1 MKLIVGLGNP
11 GERYEKTRHN
21 LGFMVIEQFLKDY
34 EPVRKTLWENSNRYK
49 SDIVELEWKPKV
61 GPLEKVVLAK
71 PKTFMNNSGMAVQL
85 LTTYY
90 KLRTTDIWIIHDD
103 IDLPLG
109 SIRIRKGGSSGGHR
123 GIDSIMQQ
131 LGSEKFWRF
140 RLGIGHPYKN
150 TDNKDQHHK
159 SYVRDVDDFVLKQ
172 FTASERGKVKEL
184 IKRASKA
191 VQMGLEDGLE
201 AAMNKFNTK

>member
-21 LGFMVIEQFLKDY
+21 LGFMAVEKFLKDY
-34 EPVRKTLWENSNRYK
+34 EPVRNTLWENNAKLK

-61 GPLEKVVLAK
+61 GRLEKVLVAK
-71 PKTFMNNSGMAVQL
+71 PKTFMNNSGMAVHI

-90 KLRTTDIWIIHDD
+90 KLLTTDIWIVHDD

-109 SIRIRKGGSSGGHR
+109 SIRIRMGGSGGGHR
-123 GIDSIMQQ
+123 GIESVIQQ
-131 LGSEKFWRF
+131 LGLEKFWRF

-150 TDNKDQHHK
+150 IHNDHEYRK
-159 SYVRDVDDFVLKQ
+159 SYVKDVDDFVLKQ
-172 FTASERGKVKEL
+172 FTVSERGKVKEL
-184 IKRASKA
+184 IKRSSKA
-191 VQMGLEDGLE
+191 IQMALEDSLE
-201 AAMNKFNTK
+201 AAMNRFNTK

>member
-1 MKLIVGLGNP
+1 MKLIIGLGNP

-21 LGFMVIEQFLKDY
+21 LGFVVIEQFLKDY
-34 EPVRKTLWENSNRYK
+34 EQVRKTVWEDSKKFK

-85 LTTYY
+85 LTTYS
-90 KLRTTDIWIIHDD
+90 KLETRDIWVVHDD

-109 SIRIRKGGSSGGHR
+109 SIRIRMGGSSGGHR

-131 LGSEKFWRF
+131 LGNEKFWRF

-150 TDNKDQHHK
+150 TDSKDQHHK